1 MHRDKT
7 PRKLPLIWTNK
18 MPRATSEQ
26 SMQPVERLEKHP
38 LYKLVLTVA
47 QACNLRCTYC
57 YAEGGPY
64 GSDVSRMT
72 DETAARAIR
81 SMFTRYEPI
90 RTLQFFGGE
99 PTLNLPAMKAA
110 VATVRAMVAEGII
123 AHEPCYAIVTNALRL
138 TDELIDFYK
147 DTKMKIT
154 ASHDGPAEVQNM
166 LRPGLT
172 GEGSSDEVNRNLARL
187 RQNGIEFDVQ
197 CTFTRKHMLAGYT
210 VPRLLRHF
218 HEIGAGKINIVPVTV
233 PPNDELDVFF
243 SDVFADMV
251 RDYQEAV
258 RLTFAAK
265 RAGVVVR
272 FGMVEETLTLL
283 RKDKLQSK
291 HYCQAGVSTLTVG
304 ANGDVYPCFMF
315 INKEGFHLGHVD
327 GDHQLAAFARDP
339 KHGVD
344 FGCPGRQF
352 MMNGKITPFRP
363 DEILKNAVV
372 DTVLD
377 CLNELLDDLEVT
389 YGLRA
394 SDASSSSAVQ
404 STSSAKSLAPA

>member
-1 MHRDKT
+1 
-7 PRKLPLIWTNK
+7 
-18 MPRATSEQ
+18 
-26 SMQPVERLEKHP
+26 
-38 LYKLVLTVA
+38 
-47 QACNLRCTYC
+47 
-57 YAEGGPY
+57 
-64 GSDVSRMT
+64 
-72 DETAARAIR
+72 
-81 SMFTRYEPI
+81 
-90 RTLQFFGGE
+90 
-99 PTLNLPAMKAA
+99 
-110 VATVRAMVAEGII
+110 
-123 AHEPCYAIVTNALRL
+123 
-138 TDELIDFYK
+138 
-147 DTKMKIT
+147 
-154 ASHDGPAEVQNM
+154 
-166 LRPGLT
+166 
-172 GEGSSDEVNRNLARL
+172 
-187 RQNGIEFDVQ
+187 
-197 CTFTRKHMLAGYT
+197 MLAGYT

-283 RKDKLQSK
+283 RKDKLESK

-404 STSSAKSLAPA
+404 PTASAKSLAPA